1 MALKRIYTFDERTG
15 LSLKRVT
22 PTEAVPHDEAL
33 APVGLTN
40 WQLASLYVIE
50 LEESATDSEIGFA
63 LVMDRPTV
71 AAILRPLEQR
81 KAIRKLPSRGGRRG
95 AVALTDD
102 GRELLGQGLNIW
114 RAAHS
119 PAASQAIEERATA
132 PQTSDEISE
141 NLVIIG

>member
-1 MALKRIYTFDERTG
+1 MALKRIYTFDEGKG
-15 LSLKRVT
+15 LSLQRVT

-50 LEESATDSEIGFA
+50 LEESATDTEIGFA

-71 AAILRPLEQR
+71 AAILRPLEHR

-102 GRELLGQGLNIW
+102 GRDLLGQGLQIW
-114 RAAHS
+114 RATHS
-119 PAASQAIEERATA
+119 PRADQAIVTRATA
-132 PQTSDEISE
+132 PQTSDNISE
-141 NLVIIG
+141 NLVKIG